1 MGSLQQGLLLLEGT
15 WRPGSSATI
24 NQPPPPSSSTYPT
37 GSLFP
42 AAPSPAISEAA
53 LFQYSSCARSY
64 LHSSFESKDT
74 AGSTPHASFL
84 LLKHRSKTTAATK
97 AAAIRR
103 RKVGVAARYICD
115 MCGESFTRRYNLRG
129 HQQAHKGEK
138 PIACGYPGCNSRF
151 ACAHDQKRHYKLH
164 LGVKDYSCLVCQ
176 KMFIRLDALQRHQYK
191 SDARQACFQEL
202 QQQAGLASALASS
215 AGHGGPLPRPP
226 DMGAASSLLADA
238 PSLDNPPPQDLFH
251 HDSFAFLHSHQP
263 LDLHPQQHQQQQHWV
278 IIIHTVHAAIIVC
291 QRKPWHRRNG
301 IFLYFEDNT
310 GVIVNPKGEM
320 KGSAIASPV
329 AKESLALYCIKRWNV
344 IHVLITTPSRLLPE
358 LVHACP
364 IQHYHHP
371 KKSPKPLWT
380 LAAHNASVPA
390 FDVSPVIP
398 GLLISGGLD
407 KTDKVW
413 NLEDKSGAPTLSMV
427 LSQDLGVF
435 KLHSQIDLENPKSLN
450 RKGVLSS
457 VDYPES
463 DDNNS

>member
-74 AGSTPHASFL
+74 AGSTPHASCL

-103 RKVGVAARYICD
+103 RKVGVAASYICN
-115 MCGESFTRRYNLRG
+115 MCGKSFTRRYNLRV

-138 PIACGYPGCNSRF
+138 PFACGYPGCNSRF

-164 LGVKDYSCLVCQ
+164 LGVKDYSCL
-176 KMFIRLDALQRHQYK
+176 ALQQHHK
-191 SDARQACFQEL
+191 LDARQACFQEL
-202 QQQAGLASALASS
+202 QQQAVLASASGWL
-215 AGHGGPLPRPP
+215 AGHGGPLPLPP
-226 DMGAASSLLADA
+226 DMGAALSLSADA
-238 PSLDNPPPQDLFH
+238 PSLNNPPPQDLFH
-251 HDSFAFLHSHQP
+251 HDLFAFLHSRQP
-263 LDLHPQQHQQQQHWV
+263 LDLHPQQHWV
-278 IIIHTVHAAIIVC
+278 IIIQTVHATIIVC
-291 QRKPWHRRNG
+291 QRKPWRRRDG
-301 IFLYFEDNT
+301 IFLHFEDNT

-320 KGSAIASPV
+320 KGSSIAGPV
-329 AKESLALYCIKRWNV
+329 AKESLALYCIKRWN
-344 IHVLITTPSRLLPE
+344 
-358 LVHACP
+358 
-364 IQHYHHP
+364 
-371 KKSPKPLWT
+371 KSPKPLWT
-380 LAAHNASVPA
+380 LAAHNASIPA

-427 LSQDLGVF
+427 LSQDLGV
-435 KLHSQIDLENPKSLN
+435 LHSQIDLENPKSLN